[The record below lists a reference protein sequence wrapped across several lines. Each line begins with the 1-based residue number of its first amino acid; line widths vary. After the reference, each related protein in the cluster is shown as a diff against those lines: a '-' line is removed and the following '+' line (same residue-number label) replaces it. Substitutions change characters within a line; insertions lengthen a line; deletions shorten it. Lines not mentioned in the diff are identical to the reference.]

1 MFDQSATALDKAA
14 ALAGVSSE
22 FRATIG
28 GMERLRYDPADRHL
42 NWQIVLFSILG
53 FWLLYVVLVSI
64 RAHVIVFPAQGE
76 MAIRRGVVTAVGIVI
91 TIILW
96 LCLRRFD
103 RRSLGVRIAAA
114 ALLAVPAALLVATAN
129 YIIFRIVVPCDCP
142 EVERELPNLV
152 LKLSMTTEIAEVAI
166 DRYFFLIAWCA
177 IYLALG
183 FAGDVGKAERKA
195 AEFARAAQSA
205 ELRALRYQV
214 NPHFLFNTLNALS
227 SLVMHGRSDEAETMI
242 MNLATFYRTSLTDD
256 PSEDVSLGDEV
267 ALQQLYLDIE
277 KVRFPGRLSVVIDVP
292 EALRAAPLPGLILQ
306 PLVENAIKHGV
317 SRTSRAVT
325 IRISA
330 ERVGEMLQIAVA
342 DDAPTV
348 AAGPSRDDHGIGL
361 ANVRDRLAARFG
373 DRASL
378 STQKLETGGFEA
390 TIMLPMVPHDQ
401 R

>member
-1 MFDQSATALDKAA
+1 
-14 ALAGVSSE
+14 
-22 FRATIG
+22 
-28 GMERLRYDPADRHL
+28 MERLRYDPADRHL

-53 FWLLYVVLVSI
+53 FWLLYVILVSI
-64 RAHVIVFPAQGE
+64 RAHVLVFPAQGE
-76 MAIRRGVVTAVGIVI
+76 MAMRRGVVTAIGIVI
-91 TIILW
+91 TILLW

-103 RRSLGVRIAAA
+103 RRSLGIRIGAA
-114 ALLAVPAALLVATAN
+114 ALLAVPAAILVALAN
-129 YIIFRIVVPCDCP
+129 YAVFRLFVPCDCP

-152 LKLSMTTEIAEVAI
+152 PKLPMTTEIAEVAI

-183 FAGDVGKAERKA
+183 FAGDVGRAERKA

-227 SLVMHGRSDEAETMI
+227 SLVMHGRRDEAETMI
-242 MNLATFYRTSLTDD
+242 VNLATFYRTSLTDD
-256 PSEDVSLGDEV
+256 PSEDASLGDEV
-267 ALQQLYLDIE
+267 ALQELYLDIE

-292 EALRAAPLPGLILQ
+292 KSLTDAALPGLILQ

-317 SRTSRAVT
+317 SRTSRPVT

-330 ERVGEMLQIAVA
+330 EQVGDSLRISVA
-342 DDAPTV
+342 DDAPTA
-348 AAGPSRDDHGIGL
+348 AAGPSSDDHGIGL

-373 DRASL
+373 ESARL
-378 STQKLETGGFEA
+378 TTQRLETGGFVA
-390 TIMLPMVPHDQ
+390 SIMLPMVPHEQ